1 MNEARLERRLG
12 TFDAT
17 VIGVGSMVG
26 AGIFAVLGPAIH
38 TVVHATPL
46 FLALAVA
53 SLVAFCNATSSAQLA
68 AQYPDSGG
76 SYVYGRERLG
86 DTWGFAAGW
95 CFVVGKTASCAAMA
109 TVVGGYLFP
118 ETPVAA
124 RATGVV
130 AVLLLTLVATRGIT
144 RTAQLTR
151 LLVAGSVLVLLL
163 LSTVLLV
170 RGNRASVSV
179 VGIGLENTAYPV
191 LQAAGLLFFAFAG
204 YARIATLGE
213 EVRDPE
219 RTIPRAVTV
228 ALALT
233 LALYVLVFAAALHS
247 VSAPVL
253 LEGTAP
259 LVTAAQM
266 AGAEWLVPVVVVGA
280 VLSSLGALLALLN
293 GIGRTS
299 LAMGRRGDLPRRL
312 ADVHDG
318 VPRTAQVVVGAV
330 VVVLVTTLDL
340 RGIIGFSS
348 FGVLLYYAIA
358 NASAWTQDAGHRRW
372 PRFWQ
377 GLGLAGCLLLAI
389 TLPIG
394 SVLAGTG
401 VLAVGLVGRRMLRRE
416 RVSP

>member
-1 MNEARLERRLG
+1 MNDTRLERRLG

-26 AGIFAVLGPAIH
+26 AGIFVVLGPAIS
-38 TVVHATPL
+38 TVYNAMPL
-46 FLALAVA
+46 FLALALAGVI
-53 SLVAFCNATSSAQLA
+53 AFCNATSSAQLA

-76 SYVYGRERLG
+76 TYVYGRERLG

-109 TVVGGYLFP
+109 TAAGAYLFP
-118 ETPVAA
+118 DTPVAA
-124 RATGVV
+124 RMTGVV
-130 AVLLLTLVATRGIT
+130 AVVLLTLVATRGIT

-151 LLVAGSVLVLLL
+151 LLVAVSVLVLLL
-163 LSTVLLV
+163 
-170 RGNRASVSV
+170 VSV
-179 VGIGLENTAYPV
+179 VLLTRGSRGPETTLLLGYDSDWYAV
-191 LQAAGLLFFAFAG
+191 LQAAGLIFFAFAG

-219 RTIPRAVTV
+219 RTIPRAITV
-228 ALALT
+228 ALGVT
-233 LALYVLVFAAALHS
+233 IALYGLVFAAALQS
-247 VSAPVL
+247 VPAPYPL
-253 LEGTAP
+253 IGAAP

-266 AGAEWLVPVVVVGA
+266 VDAGWLVPIVTVGA
-280 VLSSLGALLALLN
+280 VLASLGALLALLN

-312 ADVHDG
+312 AHVHGG

-330 VVVLVTTLDL
+330 VVVLVATLDL

-358 NASAWTQDAGHRRW
+358 NASAWTQDTGYRRW
-372 PRFWQ
+372 ARFWQ
-377 GLGLAGCLLLAI
+377 VLGFAGCLLLAV
-389 TLPIG
+389 TLPG
-394 SVLAGTG
+394 WSVLAGIV
-401 VLAVGLVGRRMLRRE
+401 VLAVGLVGRAVVRGRMAA
-416 RVSP
+416 

>member
-1 MNEARLERRLG
+1 MNDTRLERRLG

-26 AGIFAVLGPAIH
+26 AGIFVVLGPAIS
-38 TVVHATPL
+38 TVYNAMPL
-46 FLALAVA
+46 FLALALAGVI
-53 SLVAFCNATSSAQLA
+53 AFCNATSSAQLA

-76 SYVYGRERLG
+76 TYVYGRERLG

-109 TVVGGYLFP
+109 TAAGAYLFP
-118 ETPVAA
+118 DTPVAA
-124 RATGVV
+124 RMTGVV
-130 AVLLLTLVATRGIT
+130 AVVLLTLVATRGIT

-151 LLVAGSVLVLLL
+151 LLVAVSVLVLLL
-163 LSTVLLV
+163 
-170 RGNRASVSV
+170 VSV
-179 VGIGLENTAYPV
+179 VLLTRGSRGPETTLLLGYDSDWYAV
-191 LQAAGLLFFAFAG
+191 LQAAGLIFFAFAG

-219 RTIPRAVTV
+219 RTIPRAITV
-228 ALALT
+228 ALGVT
-233 LALYVLVFAAALHS
+233 IALYGLVFAAALQS
-247 VSAPVL
+247 VPAPYL
-253 LEGTAP
+253 LIGAAP

-266 AGAEWLVPVVVVGA
+266 VDAGWLVPIVTVGA
-280 VLSSLGALLALLN
+280 VLASLGALLALLN

-312 ADVHDG
+312 AHVHGG

-330 VVVLVTTLDL
+330 VVVLVATLDL

-358 NASAWTQDAGHRRW
+358 NASAWTQDTGYRRW
-372 PRFWQ
+372 ARFWQ
-377 GLGLAGCLLLAI
+377 VLGFAGCLLLAV
-389 TLPIG
+389 TLPG
-394 SVLAGTG
+394 WSVLAGIV
-401 VLAVGLVGRRMLRRE
+401 VLAVGLVGRAVVRGRMAA
-416 RVSP
+416 